1 MKILIYIK
9 TRPLKYWKS
18 NTFRFPCLAL
28 IARKYLGIPASS
40 AASERFF
47 SQGALII
54 TKLRNR
60 LNKSTF
66 EKISCLKSWGV
77 FKEELE
83 EVEKENKISENYITK
98 EDNQFFIIEN

>member
-1 MKILIYIK
+1 MTLLELPRLIYLIILLILLIK
-9 TRPLKYWKS
+9 IR
-18 NTFRFPCLAL
+18 
-28 IARKYLGIPASS
+28 ASS

-66 EKISCLKSWGV
+66 KKISCLKSWGV
-77 FKEELE
+77 FKDKLE
-83 EVEKENKISENYITK
+83 EVKKEEKKDKNQDSK
-98 EDNQFFIIEN
+98 EDN